1 MIAIDIDSIKFVHN
15 LPPEQIIDQK
25 KQIEEHI
32 KIFKNQSYDSKT
44 IEETKETFNI
54 WLNKLINK
62 PIDPVYIIKDVCRK
76 KVISKT
82 ELYQMTGIP
91 IKRLKDIFYLHWEIS
106 NDEYRRFAIAFNQDI
121 DYWLKLKN
129 DLENWWNDYWDKGTT
144 NYELEPT
151 AICNGCGEK
160 IIQGYGL
167 QNVIVSG
174 GYNSKYFFDLSS
186 YQFSL
191 CEKCLD
197 KLFYTFHIPPKVK
210 RDVDNENI

>member
-1 MIAIDIDSIKFVHN
+1 MIDIDIDAIKFVHD

-54 WLNKLINK
+54 WLNKLIKK

-82 ELYQMTGIP
+82 ELCHMTGIS
-91 IKRLKDIFYLHWEIS
+91 IKRLEDIYNLGWQIS
-106 NDEYRRFAIAFNQDI
+106 NDECRRFAIAFNQDI

-129 DLENWWNDYWDKGTT
+129 DLENWWNDYWDRRT
-144 NYELEPT
+144 YEPEFT

-167 QNVIVSG
+167 QNITVNG
-174 GYNSKYFFDLSS
+174 GYNSEYFFDLSS
-186 YQFSL
+186 YRFSL

-197 KLFYTFHIPPKVK
+197 KLFYTFHIPPKIE
-210 RDVDNENI
+210 RDFDDENI